1 MKKIFVLTRLV
12 LENNNCK
19 DMYAQAVAV
28 AYDFEEIVRLAK
40 EEIQEIIEENFEDD
54 INEGLTVEQIL
65 DKLEDDEY
73 DGISCYFCQYGNS
86 FEFDIDLEKVS
97 YKLSVDRLEI

>member
-12 LENNNCK
+12 LENNSREGI
-19 DMYAQAVAV
+19 YAQAVAV

-73 DGISCYFCQYGNS
+73 DGISCYLHQYGNS
-86 FEFDIDLEKVS
+86 FEFDIYLEEVS